1 MRIKQLLISDKPT
14 MREIAEAAGLE
25 QETFSRIVNGKQQ
38 PSFAEGRSAER
49 IAKAMGWSGSVREL
63 FEEVGE

>member
-1 MRIKQLLISDKPT
+1 MKIKQLLMNDKPT
-14 MREIAEAAGLE
+14 LREVARAAELE
-25 QETFSRIVNGKQQ
+25 PESFYRIVNGKQQ

-49 IAKAMGWSGSVREL
+49 IAKAMGWSGDVRDL

>member
-1 MRIKQLLISDKPT
+1 MRIKQLLSNDKPT
-14 MREIAEAAGLE
+14 LREVARAAGLE
-25 QETFSRIVNGKQQ
+25 PESFYRIVNGKQQ

-49 IAKAMGWSGSVREL
+49 IARAVGWRGTVREL